1 MQPQSALSRVGRLHT
16 RTAWMI
22 LAALAV
28 LALVVVP
35 VLNLVVPQDHPL
47 YMPGWMVTLAGRF
60 LCLAL
65 VALALDLIW
74 GYTGILSLG
83 HGVFFAMGGYVMGAH
98 MTRLAHDDGSLPNF
112 LQWLD
117 YSDWPWY
124 WAGFDSF
131 LFTLFMVALVP
142 GALAFVFG
150 FLAFRSRVRGV
161 YFAII
166 TQALTFGGMHLFFR
180 TETGFGG
187 DTGLTNFD
195 TLAGMQ
201 LGTPES
207 RLILFWVSAL
217 VLILAYLLCRWIVT
231 SKLGRVLTAIRDAE
245 TRLRFTGYD
254 PLRYK
259 LFVWVV
265 SAVLCG
271 VAGALYVPQ
280 TGVINPSEM
289 APPASIEMAIW
300 VALGGRGTL
309 VGAIAGAGI
318 VNVVKTWAT
327 SAYPDLW
334 LYILGAM
341 FIGVTL
347 FLPRGVVGLL
357 GMLRR
362 RKESE
367 A

>member
-1 MQPQSALSRVGRLHT
+1 MHVTHSAAR
-16 RTAWMI
+16 
-22 LAALAV
+22 LAAIHRPRAWFLFALLAV
-28 LALVVVP
+28 LALIVVP
-35 VLNLVVPQDHPL
+35 VAYLVVPPDSPFH
-47 YMPGWMVTLAGRF
+47 MPGWMVTLVGRF

-74 GYTGILSLG
+74 GFTGILSLG
-83 HGVFFAMGGYVMGAH
+83 QGVFFAMGGYVMGAH
-98 MTRLAHDDGSLPNF
+98 LTRVSHGDELPNF
-112 LQWLD
+112 LVWLD
-117 YSDWPWY
+117 YEDWPWY

-131 LFTLFMVALVP
+131 VFTAFMVALVP
-142 GALAFVFG
+142 AALAFVFG
-150 FLAFRSRVRGV
+150 YFAFRSRVRGV

-187 DTGLTNFD
+187 DTGLTDFD
-195 TLAGMQ
+195 TLLGLE
-201 LGTPES
+201 LGTPS
-207 RLILFWVSAL
+207 ARIALFMTSAVAL
-217 VLILAYLLCRWIVT
+217 MLCYLLCRWIVT
-231 SKLGRVLTAIRDAE
+231 SKLGRVLMAVRDAE
-245 TRLRFTGYD
+245 SRVRFTGYD

-259 LFVWVV
+259 LFVWVF

-271 VAGALYVPQ
+271 IAGALYVPQ

-327 SAYPDLW
+327 SVYPEMW
-334 LYILGAM
+334 LFVLGAL
-341 FIGVTL
+341 FIVVTL
-347 FLPRGVVGLL
+347 FLPRGVAGLFQWF
-357 GMLRR
+357 
-362 RKESE
+362 RKEKSS
-367 A
+367 